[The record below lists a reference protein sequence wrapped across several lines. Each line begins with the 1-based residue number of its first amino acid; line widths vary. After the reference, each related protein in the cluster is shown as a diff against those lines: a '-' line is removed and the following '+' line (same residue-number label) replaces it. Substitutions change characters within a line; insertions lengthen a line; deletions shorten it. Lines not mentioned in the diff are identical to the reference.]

1 MRPDFLELGL
11 HDVGQSAVVTG
22 RDAFRLTS
30 SHYTATNTLFMM
42 KKKPPLPEGKVGLLT
57 LFNIRITHKMVF
69 NQLCWDFEFY

>member
-30 SHYTATNTLFMM
+30 SHYTATNTLFVM
-42 KKKPPLPEGKVGLLT
+42 KKKKTTFTRRKGG
-57 LFNIRITHKMVF
+57 IT
-69 NQLCWDFEFY
+69 YTI